1 MSLVYNTKMQDF
13 ESKSD
18 EELAEILKSDN
29 HLEDK
34 ALSIL
39 MDRYQ
44 DKLDRYIKR
53 ISNFSQEEREDIL
66 QNVFISLYENIN
78 SFNPSLKFSSWIYR
92 IAHNHS
98 VSRWR
103 KYKKENM
110 DIALDDAES
119 LLAKVLSDE
128 SDVIEEIEAKEKH
141 DLIHIVLLKI
151 PDNYREILILYFME
165 NKSYEEISDILR
177 IPKST
182 VGTQIRRAKLKMK
195 KELGLLNL
203 N

>member
-1 MSLVYNTKMQDF
+1 MQDF

>member
-1 MSLVYNTKMQDF
+1 
-13 ESKSD
+13 
-18 EELAEILKSDN
+18 
-29 HLEDK
+29 
-34 ALSIL
+34 
-39 MDRYQ
+39 
-44 DKLDRYIKR
+44 
-53 ISNFSQEEREDIL
+53 
-66 QNVFISLYENIN
+66 
-78 SFNPSLKFSSWIYR
+78 
-92 IAHNHS
+92 
-98 VSRWR
+98 
-103 KYKKENM
+103 M

-119 LLAKVLSDE
+119 LIAKVLSDE

-141 DLIHIVLLKI
+141 DLIHRVLLKI

>member
-1 MSLVYNTKMQDF
+1 MQDF
-13 ESKSD
+13 ENKSD
-18 EELAEILKSDN
+18 EELAEILKSDS
-29 HLEDK
+29 HLEDR

-66 QNVFISLYENIN
+66 QDVFISLYENIN

-141 DLIHIVLLKI
+141 DLIHSVLLKI

>member
-1 MSLVYNTKMQDF
+1 MQDF
-13 ESKSD
+13 ENKSD
-18 EELAEILKSDN
+18 EELAEILKSDS
-29 HLEDK
+29 HLEDR

-66 QNVFISLYENIN
+66 QDVFISLYENIN

-119 LLAKVLSDE
+119 LIAKVLSDE

-141 DLIHIVLLKI
+141 DLIHRVLLKI

>member
-1 MSLVYNTKMQDF
+1 MQDF
-13 ESKSD
+13 ENKSD
-18 EELAEILKSDN
+18 EELAEILKSDS
-29 HLEDK
+29 HLEDRV
-34 ALSIL
+34 LSIL

-66 QNVFISLYENIN
+66 QDVFISLYENIN

-119 LLAKVLSDE
+119 LIAKVLSDE

-141 DLIHIVLLKI
+141 DLIHRVLLKI

>member
-1 MSLVYNTKMQDF
+1 MQDF
-13 ESKSD
+13 ENKSD
-18 EELAEILKSDN
+18 EDLAEILKSDSSP
-29 HLEDK
+29 EDK

-44 DKLDRYIKR
+44 DKLDRYIRR

-66 QNVFISLYENIN
+66 QDVFISVYENIN
-78 SFNPSLKFSSWIYR
+78 SFNSSLKFSSWIYR

-98 VSRWR
+98 VSHWR

-110 DIALDDAES
+110 DLALDDAES

-128 SDVIEEIEAKEKH
+128 TNLIDEIEAKEKYG
-141 DLIHIVLLKI
+141 LIHSALLKI